1 MKEYKKISLIGSCQ
15 TACYAKYLKELI
27 PDAYFVKWL
36 CLDIFFKKKW
46 PYMDIWAMNK
56 DNHVTNQNEVQSY
69 LINSDL
75 IICTDIVKTKSENHN
90 INKIRSTYSAKVLSL
105 VSANENIEGMKKR
118 ESTKNVDIKLSSVF
132 EGLTKKVFLQS
143 NHPNTWALLKCVEK
157 ICEEINV
164 DFFNEA
170 DFKKHASIGYP
181 FELK

>member
-1 MKEYKKISLIGSCQ
+1 LLCIRWVVFAKSKHMKEYKKISLIGSCQ

-36 CLDIFFKKKW
+36 CPDIFFKKKW

-69 LINSDL
+69 
-75 IICTDIVKTKSENHN
+75 
-90 INKIRSTYSAKVLSL
+90 LSL